1 MRGIRAAVLSAAALL
16 ALSADTVVGVELR
29 DRTCFE
35 HHGAKA
41 AKLLSGAHIRIGMYV
56 NGDTNKCTGSAC
68 DIYAEISRGD
78 NKKFRTTGSGN
89 QVFQGF
95 QAWTGYDIELI
106 EELAERGNFNYTIV
120 SMGGGPGNPVANT
133 HLDGS
138 ACTDPCKAVA
148 PGAAAVSRG
157 TFRCLFV
164 VFPPG

>member
-41 AKLLSGAHIRIGMYV
+41 AKLLSGEHIRIGMYV
-56 NGDTNKCTGSAC
+56 SGDTNNCTGSVC
-68 DIYAEISRGD
+68 EIYGEISRES